1 MRGIALPPQNGNARR
16 NVAWVFHF
24 GELNLLHPGALDE
37 PPPPGLLDPY
47 GELHVLLLPLGAT
60 AVTAAAAATLVA
72 RLEPRCILPVCHD
85 DADDAAEPLER
96 FLATLD
102 LGRPQ
107 AEELL
112 RVTAGN
118 LPEQPRVV
126 TLRPRP
132 LPE

>member
-1 MRGIALPPQNGNARR
+1 MRGIALPPQNGATHR

-24 GELNLLHPGALDE
+24 GELNLLHPGALTE

-60 AVTAAAAATLVA
+60 AVADGAAATLVA

-85 DADDAAEPLER
+85 DAAEPLER
-96 FLATLD
+96 FLGALD